1 MSALARYFNSIG
13 KKVYGYDKA
22 NTILTEKMESEGINI
37 YYEDDPGLLPD
48 NIDLCVYTPAIPQ
61 NNKQIETIRG
71 SIPLMKRSEV
81 LGELTRNSY
90 TIAIAGTHG
99 KTSISAIIAH
109 VLKSAGISFS
119 AFVGGILKNYDTNLI
134 SSADGKIML
143 VEADEYDRSFLQ
155 LTPDIAVISSLDLD
169 HLDIYGSYEEIQ
181 KAYQQFIS
189 QIKPGGSLIINSS
202 VSIKLEDDK
211 TITTYSAGEYAD
223 YHLEEHKAKT
233 GKKYQIV
240 RKSEKLGSFSF
251 PLEGEHN
258 TENELAAFAVADT
271 LNIDFD
277 NFEKAMKSFMGVKR
291 RYDIIIN
298 DPSISYIDDYAHHP
312 EEIKAIVT
320 AVRNQFKG
328 KQITGIFQ
336 PHLYSRTADFA
347 TEFAKSLELLD
358 KIILLDIY
366 PAREEPIEGVG
377 SHLILDKIKNPMKV
391 QCSKENLLHTLDK
404 MKLEVLL
411 TLGAGDID
419 TLVPEITNYL
429 KERHIIE

>member
-1 MSALARYFNSIG
+1 
-13 KKVYGYDKA
+13 
-22 NTILTEKMESEGINI
+22 
-37 YYEDDPGLLPD
+37 
-48 NIDLCVYTPAIPQ
+48 
-61 NNKQIETIRG
+61 
-71 SIPLMKRSEV
+71 
-81 LGELTRNSY
+81 
-90 TIAIAGTHG
+90 
-99 KTSISAIIAH
+99 
-109 VLKSAGISFS
+109 
-119 AFVGGILKNYDTNLI
+119 
-134 SSADGKIML
+134 
-143 VEADEYDRSFLQ
+143 
-155 LTPDIAVISSLDLD
+155 
-169 HLDIYGSYEEIQ
+169 
-181 KAYQQFIS
+181 
-189 QIKPGGSLIINSS
+189 
-202 VSIKLEDDK
+202 
-211 TITTYSAGEYAD
+211 
-223 YHLEEHKAKT
+223 
-233 GKKYQIV
+233 
-240 RKSEKLGSFSF
+240 
-251 PLEGEHN
+251 LEGEHN

-277 NFEKAMKSFMGVKR
+277 IFEKAMKSFMGVKR